1 MKERLYEMGDGNPTY
16 DELKAVNTAE
26 VMEVIEELDVN
37 QEVSFGTC
45 GTVKRIQ

>member
-1 MKERLYEMGDGNPTY
+1 MKERVYETGDGKSTY

-26 VMEVIEELDVN
+26 VMKVIEELDVN
-37 QEVSFGTC
+37 QEVSLGTC